1 MSANRA
7 PAAIPYDLRKKHIP
21 RIPSPAP
28 NQDPAGNY
36 TPMAAARKIRKM
48 RQKKASEASRAS
60 GARSS
65 AERPQAKAPASKNA
79 HAAPV
84 GDASD
89 DAPVDTPANAPDE
102 VSDLQESVDNE
113 SPREPPAEDEEEEA
127 ARALYTTK
135 ERFKKLVYKR
145 RVEEARR
152 RLQEA
157 EEDTYIPTS
166 DIEEEMDEL
175 LRAADYPVALYL
187 RIYLNK
193 TLVVRK
199 ALPDSTRRTLDIA
212 DIEEIFLQSLQPFVK
227 DEDYEVISRTAI
239 VRLATGRG
247 GSKAHDIDDFTN
259 AEAEQI
265 LALLDRQHKTFPRS
279 QIQLHFEIKVVCE
292 ALQGNKK
299 KSRQSSQ
306 PPKQSTTDEASSPIS
321 SSPPVASTRSNR
333 TGRLLEQHSRRL
345 ESIRIAG
352 DFQRQLMERYRCL
365 DDNCTNKNNYCFPDP
380 TDPNLHYNITA
391 AQHEMWAN
399 SIASGEA
406 TLQQPPYKLIRYW
419 EREQG
424 PITRQSRQPFK
435 AVFPTAN
442 QDSNGAP
449 NGDATADAEQML
461 QARMMDQLEAME
473 EKQERREER
482 NERRQ
487 MQREQRELL
496 LQQQQLLLQPHLQS
510 LYNPLRPLLG
520 RQDPPN
526 LSAPL
531 RESTPV
537 RPKSSSPI
545 DANEDDAD
553 ILAAFF
559 DWKINNTKNP
569 ERKAK
574 WEHAKQT
581 VMANDWSI
589 QELQQMED
597 GSCAMYQ
604 RAIKAG
610 ISDGFARGFKSELHK
625 FKDYYRHLKEETKAA
640 MALDQLVQGGGGF
653 IPGDTF

>member
-48 RQKKASEASRAS
+48 RQKKVSEASRAS

-65 AERPQAKAPASKNA
+65 AKRPQAKAPVSQKRSLPAPSNTSKRVRFEISNEA
-79 HAAPV
+79 VTESVPEAV
-84 GDASD
+84 DDMSD

-102 VSDLQESVDNE
+102 VSDLQESIDNE
-113 SPREPPAEDEEEEA
+113 SPREPPAENEEEEA

-175 LRAADYPVALYL
+175 LRTADYPVALYL

-193 TLVVRK
+193 MLVVCK
-199 ALPDSTRRTLDIA
+199 ALPDSTRHTLDIA

-265 LALLDRQHKTFPRS
+265 LALLDRQHRTFPRS

-299 KSRQSSQ
+299 KSRHYWIMGQMLITLIMVSGRCR
-306 PPKQSTTDEASSPIS
+306 KHYCEAIKRWFRCYLITGQMSI
-321 SSPPVASTRSNR
+321 PVDIFRCFARAPLVLASTYGHKRWFKCYWR
-333 TGRLLEQHSRRL
+333 TGQMQTIGVSYRLKVIETMKWGKH
-345 ESIRIAG
+345 
-352 DFQRQLMERYRCL
+352 C
-365 DDNCTNKNNYCFPDP
+365 KN
-380 TDPNLHYNITA
+380 
-391 AQHEMWAN
+391 
-399 SIASGEA
+399 G
-406 TLQQPPYKLIRYW
+406 
-419 EREQG
+419 
-424 PITRQSRQPFK
+424 TRSC
-435 AVFPTAN
+435 
-442 QDSNGAP
+442 
-449 NGDATADAEQML
+449 
-461 QARMMDQLEAME
+461 
-473 EKQERREER
+473 
-482 NERRQ
+482 RRQ
-487 MQREQRELL
+487 IQFNECLG
-496 LQQQQLLLQPHLQS
+496 QS
-510 LYNPLRPLLG
+510 
-520 RQDPPN
+520 
-526 LSAPL
+526 
-531 RESTPV
+531 
-537 RPKSSSPI
+537 
-545 DANEDDAD
+545 
-553 ILAAFF
+553 
-559 DWKINNTKNP
+559 
-569 ERKAK
+569 
-574 WEHAKQT
+574 
-581 VMANDWSI
+581 
-589 QELQQMED
+589 
-597 GSCAMYQ
+597 
-604 RAIKAG
+604 
-610 ISDGFARGFKSELHK
+610 
-625 FKDYYRHLKEETKAA
+625 
-640 MALDQLVQGGGGF
+640 
-653 IPGDTF
+653 